1 MIILDVN
8 KVSKNFGYGQ
18 LFSDVSFS
26 LNDGESI
33 SIVGPNGCGKSTL
46 LKIIAG
52 IEKSDTGSISIKKGA
67 SVVYLDQT
75 SSDRVDDRIVK
86 DIIKESFSD
95 LFTIEQK
102 IKRMEYAMS
111 TSIDASEKLLHDYC
125 ELIEKFTS
133 IGGYDIDTRLMTI
146 CTGLHITDTMLNEVY
161 TNLSGGEKTLVQ
173 LAKALLKQP
182 DLILLD
188 EPTNHFDIQRIEWL
202 ENYIKEFKGASV
214 IVSHDRYFLDKMSN
228 KILDLSGNV
237 PKVYNT
243 NYTGYINERDR
254 DFEKQMSSYKDQQQT
269 IKRLQEQIKY
279 FSERGMA
286 TNSSTLC
293 NRVHTLQ
300 TKLDKIL
307 ENKIDRPREEKKLNI
322 DFNKEDK
329 GSKRVI
335 EVKDLTITTPN
346 GRKILDKINLIIK
359 AKEKVALIGN
369 NGSGKSTF
377 VKTIMG
383 LQDLKIDGE
392 VFVGPSVKI
401 GYLPQIINFD
411 NEKLDLLNY
420 FKELLCIHE
429 QKAREIL
436 ARFKFGKGDVN
447 KLVKNLSGGERIRVR
462 LACLLEQ
469 HVNCLIFDE
478 PTNHI
483 DISTKEVLENAIE
496 DFDGTVIFVSHDR
509 YFINKLAEKCVEFKD
524 GKVRVFEGNYDYYK
538 QQLKNQKV

>member
-95 LFTIEQK
+95 LFAIEQK

-111 TSIDASEKLLHDYC
+111 TSIDVSEKLLHDYC

-202 ENYIKEFKGASV
+202 
-214 IVSHDRYFLDKMSN
+214 
-228 KILDLSGNV
+228 
-237 PKVYNT
+237 
-243 NYTGYINERDR
+243 
-254 DFEKQMSSYKDQQQT
+254 
-269 IKRLQEQIKY
+269 
-279 FSERGMA
+279 
-286 TNSSTLC
+286 
-293 NRVHTLQ
+293 
-300 TKLDKIL
+300 
-307 ENKIDRPREEKKLNI
+307 
-322 DFNKEDK
+322 
-329 GSKRVI
+329 
-335 EVKDLTITTPN
+335 
-346 GRKILDKINLIIK
+346 
-359 AKEKVALIGN
+359 
-369 NGSGKSTF
+369 
-377 VKTIMG
+377 
-383 LQDLKIDGE
+383 
-392 VFVGPSVKI
+392 
-401 GYLPQIINFD
+401 
-411 NEKLDLLNY
+411 
-420 FKELLCIHE
+420 
-429 QKAREIL
+429 
-436 ARFKFGKGDVN
+436 
-447 KLVKNLSGGERIRVR
+447 
-462 LACLLEQ
+462 
-469 HVNCLIFDE
+469 
-478 PTNHI
+478 
-483 DISTKEVLENAIE
+483 
-496 DFDGTVIFVSHDR
+496 
-509 YFINKLAEKCVEFKD
+509 
-524 GKVRVFEGNYDYYK
+524 
-538 QQLKNQKV
+538 

>member
-46 LKIIAG
+46 LKIIAD

-95 LFTIEQK
+95 LFAIEQK

-111 TSIDASEKLLHDYC
+111 TSIDVSEKLLHDYC

-254 DFEKQMSSYKDQQQT
+254 DFEKQMSSYKDQQQV

-293 NRVHTLQ
+293 NRAHALQ

-359 AKEKVALIGN
+359 AK
-369 NGSGKSTF
+369 
-377 VKTIMG
+377 
-383 LQDLKIDGE
+383 
-392 VFVGPSVKI
+392 
-401 GYLPQIINFD
+401 
-411 NEKLDLLNY
+411 
-420 FKELLCIHE
+420 
-429 QKAREIL
+429 
-436 ARFKFGKGDVN
+436 
-447 KLVKNLSGGERIRVR
+447 
-462 LACLLEQ
+462 
-469 HVNCLIFDE
+469 
-478 PTNHI
+478 
-483 DISTKEVLENAIE
+483 
-496 DFDGTVIFVSHDR
+496 
-509 YFINKLAEKCVEFKD
+509 
-524 GKVRVFEGNYDYYK
+524 
-538 QQLKNQKV
+538 